1 MPDDPRAALRAALQD
16 FDDFGN
22 DCEHV
27 PACHLAEAVRAYL
40 ETPAP
45 ACRLIEHGVGWRK
58 WSCGVTAT
66 GDLLPL
72 PDRCPFH
79 ATAAVG
85 ADPQEPT

>member
-1 MPDDPRAALRAALQD
+1 MPDDPHAALRAALQRYD
-16 FDDFGN
+16 KDAEWSILGD
-22 DCEHV
+22 E
-27 PACHLAEAVRAYL
+27 LAEAVRAYL